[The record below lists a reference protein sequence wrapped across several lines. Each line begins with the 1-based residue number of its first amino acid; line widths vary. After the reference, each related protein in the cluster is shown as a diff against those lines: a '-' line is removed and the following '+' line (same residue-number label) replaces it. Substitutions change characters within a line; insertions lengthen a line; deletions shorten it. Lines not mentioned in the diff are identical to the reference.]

1 MDTYKSNRHIYEEDL
16 LERVVLPYLG
26 ATDVEPSDVVRLEAV
41 KVNNDGKQRGER
53 NLSLF

>member
-41 KVNNDGKQRGER
+41 KVNNDGKQRGEKD
-53 NLSLF
+53 